1 MKNLFLLPTEKPSK
15 LFDCFGK
22 LSIGDFNATREDLQ
36 VTNQHIYI
44 TSDEEP
50 KNKDYY
56 WDENKNKIKRYFE
69 RRESS
74 PSLLHRFKIILT
86 TDQNLI
92 ADGVQAIDDEF
103 IEWFAKNPTCEL
115 VELERAEDGQY
126 VDYFPDGSVV
136 EGVYENYKIVLP
148 PRRTK
153 TRNT

>member
-1 MKNLFLLPTEKPSK
+1 M
-15 LFDCFGK
+15 
-22 LSIGDFNATREDLQ
+22 
-36 VTNQHIYI
+36 
-44 TSDEEP
+44 
-50 KNKDYY
+50 
-56 WDENKNKIKRYFE
+56 
-69 RRESS
+69 
-74 PSLLHRFKIILT
+74 HRFKIILT